1 MISKRAIK
9 LFFPALTTLAMR
21 RARQFRSIQGG
32 CAKSTGDR
40 ASEAGN
46 TRYTQIADVI
56 DKKTK

>member
-32 CAKSTGDR
+32 CAKSTWDR

-46 TRYTQIADVI
+46 TRYTKKADVI
-56 DKKTK
+56 DKKTN